1 MKIKELKNQIIL
13 KKSFLCVGLD
23 VDLDLVPKFFLK
35 FEDPLFEF
43 SKKIIDITAPFVVAY
58 KPNLAFFESYG
69 PSGMNSLL
77 KVMKYLNINYP
88 KIFTIADAKRG
99 DIGNT
104 SKKYAQT
111 FFETYNFDS
120 ITISPFMGKDSV
132 EPFLKFKNK
141 YVILLTLTSNPG
153 SKDFQLLKI
162 LNKNNDNKFL
172 FEKIIETSREWK
184 DSNRLMYVVGANQ
197 TESIRL
203 IRKKLPES
211 FFLIPGIGFQG
222 GDLDIVCENGFND
235 DVGILVNS
243 SRGIIYSFTHELS
256 FENEI
261 INSVKKIQNKMD
273 KILLRK
279 NFYNA

>member
-222 GDLDIVCENGFND
+222 GDLDIVCENGFNN
-235 DVGILVNS
+235 DVGVLVNS

-279 NFYNA
+279 NFL

>member
-77 KVMKYLNINYP
+77 KVMEYLNLNYP

-172 FEKIIETSREWK
+172 FEKIIETSKDWK
-184 DSNRLMYVVGANQ
+184 DSNRLMYVIGANQ
-197 TESIRL
+197 NESIRL

-222 GDLDIVCENGFND
+222 GDLDIVCENGFNN
-235 DVGILVNS
+235 DVGVLVNS

>member
-222 GDLDIVCENGFND
+222 GDLDIVCENGFNN
-235 DVGILVNS
+235 DVGVLVNS

-261 INSVKKIQNKMD
+261 INSVKKIQSKMD
-273 KILLRK
+273 KILLKK

>member
-77 KVMKYLNINYP
+77 KVMEYLNLNYP

-222 GDLDIVCENGFND
+222 GDLDIVCENGFNN

-279 NFYNA
+279 NFL

>member
-77 KVMKYLNINYP
+77 KVMEYLNLNYP

-172 FEKIIETSREWK
+172 FEKIIETSKGWK

-222 GDLDIVCENGFND
+222 GDLDIVCENGFNN

-261 INSVKKIQNKMD
+261 INSVKKIQSKMD
-273 KILLRK
+273 KILLKK

>member
-77 KVMKYLNINYP
+77 RVMEYLNINYP

-141 YVILLTLTSNPG
+141 HVILLTLTSNTG

-222 GDLDIVCENGFND
+222 GDLDIVCENGFNN
-235 DVGILVNS
+235 DVGVLVNS

-261 INSVKKIQNKMD
+261 INSVKKIQSKMD
-273 KILLRK
+273 KILLKK

>member
-261 INSVKKIQNKMD
+261 INSVKKIQSKMD
-273 KILLRK
+273 KILLKK

>member
-35 FEDPLFEF
+35 LEDPLFEF

-77 KVMKYLNINYP
+77 KVMEYLNLNYP

-141 YVILLTLTSNPG
+141 HVILLTLTSNTG

-222 GDLDIVCENGFND
+222 GDLDIVCENGFNN
-235 DVGILVNS
+235 DVGVLVNS

-261 INSVKKIQNKMD
+261 INSVKKIQSKMD
-273 KILLRK
+273 KILLKK

>member
-77 KVMKYLNINYP
+77 KVMEYLNLNYP

-172 FEKIIETSREWK
+172 FEKIIETSKEWK

-222 GDLDIVCENGFND
+222 GDLDIVCENGFNN

-279 NFYNA
+279 NFL

>member
-1 MKIKELKNQIIL
+1 MKIKEIKNQIIL

-77 KVMKYLNINYP
+77 KVMKYLNLNYP

-111 FFETYNFDS
+111 FFQTYNFDS

-172 FEKIIETSREWK
+172 FEKIIETSKEWK
-184 DSNRLMYVVGANQ
+184 DSNRLMYVIGANQ
-197 TESIRL
+197 NESIRL

>member
-77 KVMKYLNINYP
+77 KVMEYLNINYP

-222 GDLDIVCENGFND
+222 GDLDIVCENGFNN

-279 NFYNA
+279 NFL

>member
-1 MKIKELKNQIIL
+1 MLKRYY
-13 KKSFLCVGLD
+13 
-23 VDLDLVPKFFLK
+23 
-35 FEDPLFEF
+35 
-43 SKKIIDITAPFVVAY
+43 DI
-58 KPNLAFFESYG
+58 
-69 PSGMNSLL
+69 
-77 KVMKYLNINYP
+77 KYLNINYP

-172 FEKIIETSREWK
+172 FEKIIETSKGWK
-184 DSNRLMYVVGANQ
+184 DSNRLMYVVGA
-197 TESIRL
+197 TMADYLKEIRDIVPDAFL
-203 IRKKLPES
+203 
-211 FFLIPGIGFQG
+211 LIPGVGAQG
-222 GDLDIVCENGFND
+222 GSLKDVFDNGANEQ
-235 DVGILVNS
+235 VGLLVNS
-243 SRGIIYSFTHELS
+243 SRGILYASKGEDYVDTASKVAASLQS
-256 FENEI
+256 QMQ
-261 INSVKKIQNKMD
+261 K
-273 KILLRK
+273 LL
-279 NFYNA
+279 A

>member
-77 KVMKYLNINYP
+77 KVMEYLNINYP

-172 FEKIIETSREWK
+172 FEKIIETSKGWK

-222 GDLDIVCENGFND
+222 GDLDIVCENGFNN

-261 INSVKKIQNKMD
+261 INSVKKIQSKMD
-273 KILLRK
+273 KILLKK

>member
-13 KKSFLCVGLD
+13 KRSFLCVGLD

-77 KVMKYLNINYP
+77 KVMEYLNINYP

-172 FEKIIETSREWK
+172 FEKIIETSKEWK
-184 DSNRLMYVVGANQ
+184 DSNRLMYVIGANQ
-197 TESIRL
+197 NESIRL

-222 GDLDIVCENGFND
+222 GDLDIVCENGFNN

-279 NFYNA
+279 KFYNA

>member
-77 KVMKYLNINYP
+77 KVMEYLNINYP

-222 GDLDIVCENGFND
+222 GDLDIVCENGFNN

>member
-77 KVMKYLNINYP
+77 KVMKYLNLNYP

-111 FFETYNFDS
+111 FFQTYNFDS

-172 FEKIIETSREWK
+172 FEKIIETSKEWK
-184 DSNRLMYVVGANQ
+184 DSNRLMYVIGANQ
-197 TESIRL
+197 NESIRL

-211 FFLIPGIGFQG
+211 FFLIPGIGFQR

-243 SRGIIYSFTHELS
+243 SRGIIYSFTNELS

-279 NFYNA
+279 KFYNA

>member
-77 KVMKYLNINYP
+77 KVMEYLNLNYP

-141 YVILLTLTSNPG
+141 HVILLTLTSNTG

-172 FEKIIETSREWK
+172 FEKIIETSKEWK

-222 GDLDIVCENGFND
+222 GDLDIVCENGFNN

-261 INSVKKIQNKMD
+261 INSVKKIQSKMD
-273 KILLRK
+273 KILLKK

>member
-77 KVMKYLNINYP
+77 RVMEYLNINYP

-172 FEKIIETSREWK
+172 FEKIIETSKDWK
-184 DSNRLMYVVGANQ
+184 DSNRLMYVIGANQ
-197 TESIRL
+197 NESIRL

-222 GDLDIVCENGFND
+222 GDLDIVCENGFNN
-235 DVGILVNS
+235 DVGVLVNS

-261 INSVKKIQNKMD
+261 INSVKKIQSKMD
-273 KILLRK
+273 KILLKK

>member
-35 FEDPLFEF
+35 LEDPLFEF

-141 YVILLTLTSNPG
+141 HVILLTLTSNTG

-172 FEKIIETSREWK
+172 FEKIIETSKDWK
-184 DSNRLMYVVGANQ
+184 DSNRLMYVIGANQ
-197 TESIRL
+197 NESIRL

-211 FFLIPGIGFQG
+211 FF
-222 GDLDIVCENGFND
+222 
-235 DVGILVNS
+235 
-243 SRGIIYSFTHELS
+243 
-256 FENEI
+256 
-261 INSVKKIQNKMD
+261 
-273 KILLRK
+273 
-279 NFYNA
+279 

>member
-172 FEKIIETSREWK
+172 FEKIIETSKDWK
-184 DSNRLMYVVGANQ
+184 DSNRLMYVIGANQ
-197 TESIRL
+197 NESIRL

-279 NFYNA
+279 NFL

>member
-23 VDLDLVPKFFLK
+23 IDLDLIPKIFLNSS
-35 FEDPLFEF
+35 DPLFEY
-43 SKKIIDITAPFVVAY
+43 SKKIIDLTVQYAVAY

-69 PSGMNSLL
+69 PSGMNSLF
-77 KVMKYLNINYP
+77 KVMEYLNTNYP
-88 KIFTIADAKRG
+88 EIFTIADAKRG

-132 EPFLKFKNK
+132 EPFLLFKNK
-141 YVILLTLTSNPG
+141 YVIILTLTSNPG

-162 LNKNNDNKFL
+162 SNDNNKFL
-172 FEKIIETSREWK
+172 FEKIIETSKEWK
-184 DSNRLMYVVGANQ
+184 NSERLMYVVGANQ
-197 TESIRL
+197 TDSLRL
-203 IRKKLPES
+203 IRKKLPKS

-222 GDLDIVCENGFND
+222 GDLDSVCDNALNND
-235 DVGILVNS
+235 IGLLINS
-243 SRGIIYSFTHELS
+243 SRSILYSFKNES
-256 FENEI
+256 SYESEI
-261 INSVKKIQNKMD
+261 IKSTKNIQNKMNE
-273 KILLRK
+273 ILLRK

>member
-77 KVMKYLNINYP
+77 RVMEYLNINYP

-172 FEKIIETSREWK
+172 FEKIIETSKDWK
-184 DSNRLMYVVGANQ
+184 DSNRLMYVIGANQ
-197 TESIRL
+197 NESIRL

-261 INSVKKIQNKMD
+261 INSVKKIQSKMD
-273 KILLRK
+273 KILLKK

>member
-77 KVMKYLNINYP
+77 KVMKYLNLNYP

-111 FFETYNFDS
+111 FFQTYNFDS

-141 YVILLTLTSNPG
+141 YVILLTLTSNTG

-172 FEKIIETSREWK
+172 FEKIIETSKEWK
-184 DSNRLMYVVGANQ
+184 DSNRLMYVIGANQ
-197 TESIRL
+197 NESIRL

-211 FFLIPGIGFQG
+211 FFLIPGIGFQR

-243 SRGIIYSFTHELS
+243 SRGIIYSFTNELS

-279 NFYNA
+279 KFYNA

>member
-77 KVMKYLNINYP
+77 KVMKYLNLNYP

-111 FFETYNFDS
+111 FFQTYNFDS

-222 GDLDIVCENGFND
+222 GDLDIVCENGFNN

-243 SRGIIYSFTHELS
+243 SRGIIYSFTNELS

-279 NFYNA
+279 KFYNA

>member
-77 KVMKYLNINYP
+77 KVMEYLNINYP

-153 SKDFQLLKI
+153 SKDFQSLKI

-172 FEKIIETSREWK
+172 FEKIIETSKEWK

-197 TESIRL
+197 TEAIRL

-222 GDLDIVCENGFND
+222 GDLDIVCENGFNN

-256 FENEI
+256 FEYEI

-273 KILLRK
+273 KILSRK

>member
-172 FEKIIETSREWK
+172 FEKIIETSKGWK
-184 DSNRLMYVVGANQ
+184 DSNRRMYVVAANQ

-273 KILLRK
+273 KILLK
-279 NFYNA
+279 KKFL

>member
-141 YVILLTLTSNPG
+141 HVILLTLTSNTG

-172 FEKIIETSREWK
+172 FEKIIETSKEWK

-222 GDLDIVCENGFND
+222 GDLDIVCENGFNN
-235 DVGILVNS
+235 DVGVLVNS

-279 NFYNA
+279 NFL

>member
-35 FEDPLFEF
+35 FEDPLFDF

-77 KVMKYLNINYP
+77 KVMEYLNLNYP

-172 FEKIIETSREWK
+172 FEKIIETSKEWK

-222 GDLDIVCENGFND
+222 GDLDIVCENGFNN
-235 DVGILVNS
+235 DVGVLVNS
-243 SRGIIYSFTHELS
+243 SRGIIYSFNHELS

-261 INSVKKIQNKMD
+261 INSVKKIQSKMD
-273 KILLRK
+273 KILLKK

>member
-77 KVMKYLNINYP
+77 KVMEYLNINYP

-172 FEKIIETSREWK
+172 FEKIIETSKEWK

-222 GDLDIVCENGFND
+222 GDLDIVCENGFNN

-256 FENEI
+256 FEREI

>member
-77 KVMKYLNINYP
+77 KVMEYLNLNYP

-222 GDLDIVCENGFND
+222 GDLDIVCENGFNN

-256 FENEI
+256 FEREI

>member
-77 KVMKYLNINYP
+77 KVMKYLNLNYP

-172 FEKIIETSREWK
+172 FEKIIETSKEWK
-184 DSNRLMYVVGANQ
+184 DSNRLMYVIGANQ
-197 TESIRL
+197 NESIRL

-279 NFYNA
+279 KFYNA